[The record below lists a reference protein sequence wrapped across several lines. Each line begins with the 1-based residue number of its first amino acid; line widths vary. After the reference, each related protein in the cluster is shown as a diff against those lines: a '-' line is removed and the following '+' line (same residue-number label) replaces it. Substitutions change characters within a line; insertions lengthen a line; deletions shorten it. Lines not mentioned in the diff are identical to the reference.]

1 MDRTEP
7 IYTGDERAV
16 LNSWLDYQRATL
28 AVKCQGLTDEQ
39 LRERAVPPSNMSL
52 LGLVRHMAHV
62 ERAWWRQIFAGEDIP
77 RLWGKDERQDADFE
91 DVDTASVKEAFD
103 VWQEEIERARAISA
117 AKPLDAVGDRDGR
130 ECTHRY
136 ILVHMIEEYARHNG
150 HADLLRERIDGV
162 TGE

>member
-62 ERAWWRQIFAGEDIP
+62 ERAWWRQIFAGV
-77 RLWGKDERQDADFE
+77 RLAW
-91 DVDTASVKEAFD
+91 DV
-103 VWQEEIERARAISA
+103 
-117 AKPLDAVGDRDGR
+117 
-130 ECTHRY
+130 
-136 ILVHMIEEYARHNG
+136 
-150 HADLLRERIDGV
+150 
-162 TGE
+162 